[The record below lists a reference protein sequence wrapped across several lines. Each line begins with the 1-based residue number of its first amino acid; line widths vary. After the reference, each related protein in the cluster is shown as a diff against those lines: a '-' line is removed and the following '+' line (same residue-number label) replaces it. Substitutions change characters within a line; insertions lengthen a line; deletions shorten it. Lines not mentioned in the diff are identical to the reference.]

1 MLFSATKIRVR
12 YADTDQVKFVYYS
25 KYLEYFEQ
33 GRSDLL
39 REVGMP
45 YPETEKMGYFLP
57 VVESYVKYHQPA
69 RYDDLYEVNTVLRE
83 MPAVLIRIE
92 YEVLRSDDSAN
103 IAEGHTVHCI
113 VDAATG
119 KPVRAPKVFV
129 ETLATAFK
137 KGMRPQQAKQ
147 EV

>member
-1 MLFSATKIRVR
+1 MLSSVTKIRVR
-12 YADTDQVKFVYYS
+12 YADTDQMKFVYYS

-45 YPETEKMGYFLP
+45 YPQIEEMGYYLP

-69 RYDDLYEVNTVLRE
+69 RYDDLLEVNTVLRE
-83 MPAVLIRIE
+83 VPVVLVRIE
-92 YEVLRSDDSAN
+92 YQVLRPDDSAN
-103 IAEGHTVHCI
+103 IAEGHTVHCV

-119 KPVRAPKVFV
+119 KPVRAPKAFV
-129 ETLATAFK
+129 ERLAAAFT
-137 KGMRPQQAKQ
+137 KGVKPQQAKQ